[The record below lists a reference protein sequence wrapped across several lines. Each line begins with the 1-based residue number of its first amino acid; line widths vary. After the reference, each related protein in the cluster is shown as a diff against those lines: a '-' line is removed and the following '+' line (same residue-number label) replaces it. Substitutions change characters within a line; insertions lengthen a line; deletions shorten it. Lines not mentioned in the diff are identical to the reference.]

1 MSRVPFRWRSRLG
14 IVETNSQ
21 QDDFTIAASPVLSTI
36 EVKNIA
42 LNYCHFIQEMEGRV
56 VVLLTSRLSTERRAV
71 MSDTEAGSDDRE
83 EPGADPPRVLNAD
96 ELFAG
101 KREVWIELDGVR
113 YRLRITRRGKLI
125 LQK

>member
-1 MSRVPFRWRSRLG
+1 M
-14 IVETNSQ
+14 
-21 QDDFTIAASPVLSTI
+21 IAM
-36 EVKNIA
+36 N
-42 LNYCHFIQEMEGRV
+42 
-56 VVLLTSRLSTERRAV
+56 
-71 MSDTEAGSDDRE
+71 DTEADYEDRD
-83 EPGADPPRVLNAD
+83 EPKPGEPERVLRAE